1 MILMNT
7 SFRFGR
13 WRSLRITQIML
24 MLLDSER
31 EGGPGVIYAPKFS
44 VKSVFNAI
52 LPMSAMPPEKLR
64 RCKHE
69 K

>member
-1 MILMNT
+1 
-7 SFRFGR
+7 
-13 WRSLRITQIML
+13 

-69 K
+69 KWKKSKARQGNQVRQA